1 MLPYDPVG
9 LDLSLT
15 STGIATGNSTWAINA
30 KGLKGP
36 QRLIHLRD
44 EIIEALEQQSDEL
57 HSANGV
63 LVLVEGYSFGSR
75 NSHAHALGELGGV
88 VRVALHEAGFPYVEV
103 PPTVRAKFA
112 TGRGNAGKS
121 EVVSAVSART
131 GLLWD
136 GAGNEDRCDAWI
148 LQEIGYTFL
157 GEPRFEWPA
166 SHRSAL
172 TKIEWPLIVTLNQ
185 EGVDYGN

>member
-1 MLPYDPVG
+1 MLPYEPIG

-15 STGIATGNSTWAINA
+15 STGIAAGNETRAIGS

-36 QRLIHLRD
+36 QRLIHLRNQVM
-44 EIIEALEQQSDEL
+44 EAVEALPGNVV
-57 HSANGV
+57 AV
-63 LVLVEGYSFGSR
+63 IEGYSFGSR

-88 VRVALHEAGFPYVEV
+88 VRTALYEASIPYVDV
-103 PPTVRAKFA
+103 APTVRAKFA

-136 GAGNEDRCDAWI
+136 GPGNEDRCDAWI
-148 LQEIGYTFL
+148 LQEIGYTFF
-157 GEPRFEWPA
+157 GRPRYEWPA
-166 SHRSAL
+166 SHRAAL
-172 TKIEWPLIVTLNQ
+172 AKIEWPLIIIDAQ
-185 EGVDYGN
+185 KGA

>member
-1 MLPYDPVG
+1 MLPYEPIG

-15 STGIATGNSTWAINA
+15 STGIAVGNETWAISA

-36 QRLIHLRD
+36 QRLVNLRNQ
-44 EIIEALEQQSDEL
+44 IIESLEAAS
-57 HSANGV
+57 SSV
-63 LVLVEGYSFGSR
+63 VVIIEGYSFGSR

-88 VRVALHEAGFPYVEV
+88 VRTALFEASFPYVDI

-136 GAGNEDRCDAWI
+136 GPGNEDRCDAWI

-157 GEPRFEWPA
+157 GRPRYEWPA
-166 SHRSAL
+166 SHRAAL
-172 TKIEWPLIVTLNQ
+172 AKIEWPLILTDIQ
-185 EGVDYGN
+185 EGD

>member
-1 MLPYDPVG
+1 MLPYEPVG

-15 STGIATGNSTWAINA
+15 STGIAVGNETWAISP

-36 QRLIHLRD
+36 QRLVYLRD
-44 EIIEALEQQSDEL
+44 QIIETLEHRSDYI
-57 HSANGV
+57 SPYNGIIV
-63 LVLVEGYSFGSR
+63 IIEGYSFGSR

-88 VRVALHEAGFPYVEV
+88 VRTALYEASFPYVEV
-103 PPTVRAKFA
+103 APTVRAKFA

-136 GAGNEDRCDAWI
+136 GPGNEDRCDAWI

-157 GEPRFEWPA
+157 GQPRFEWPA
-166 SHRSAL
+166 SHQAAL
-172 TKIEWPLIVTLNQ
+172 TKIEWPLIVTTAS
-185 EGVDYGN
+185 EDI